1 LAGGVSA
8 QIGLKSFDYRKNE
21 LILGIK
27 HVIATNTY
35 AYIHIFRFGKKK
47 KILTQLMHCTG
58 LYYNIQ

>member
-21 LILGIK
+21 LILGIE

-35 AYIHIFRFGKKK
+35 AYIHIFRFGKKNSK
-47 KILTQLMHCTG
+47 KKNLTQLMHCTG
-58 LYYNIQ
+58 LYL